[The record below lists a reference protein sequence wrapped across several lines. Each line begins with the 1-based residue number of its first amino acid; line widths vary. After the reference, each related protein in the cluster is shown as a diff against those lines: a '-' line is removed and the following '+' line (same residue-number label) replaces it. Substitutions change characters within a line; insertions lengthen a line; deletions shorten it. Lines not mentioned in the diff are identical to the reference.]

1 MCCVLAFITDAALF
15 TENNNNNNKKKNEEF
30 RPSQTR
36 EKVITHLVVRNK

>member
-15 TENNNNNNKKKNEEF
+15 TENNNNNKKKNEEF

>member
-15 TENNNNNNKKKNEEF
+15 TENNNNKKKKNEEF